1 MFSGLA
7 LWEWAWLLASFA
19 WPLVLAILL
28 LLMAWGLL
36 SRGRFSVALKWGG
49 GVLAVVFSVCVWFTP
64 SEAIWYEPLQLF
76 GVFLALALLFWG
88 AALIHLWRARQ

>member
-7 LWEWAWLLASFA
+7 LWELVWMLAFLA

-36 SRGRFSVALKWGG
+36 SRRRFGAALKWGG
-49 GVLAVVFSVCVWFTP
+49 GVLVTAFGVCVWFT
-64 SEAIWYEPLQLF
+64 SAEGNWRQPLQLF
-76 GVFLALALLFWG
+76 GVFLVLALLFWG
-88 AALIHLWRARQ
+88 AALIHLWRAR